1 MSDPRWQRVKEVL
14 ADALMRPAEARP
26 AFLDEACAADPELRR
41 EVESLLASETE
52 GDAFLS
58 RGPALDPARA
68 QAVLEHGERTRPIG
82 PYRILGVI
90 ARGGMGTVYRAVRDD
105 DAFQKTVALKLVR
118 GGAASEFVERRFRQE
133 RQILARLQHPNI
145 AAIFDGGATDDG
157 QPYLVMEHVE
167 GRPITAYCDEHGLG
181 TRQRLALFGPVCAAV
196 QYAHQNLVVHRDLK
210 PDNILVTAEGVPKLL
225 DFGIAKLLAA
235 GVDPDIAPTA
245 TMLPMMTPE
254 YASPEQVR
262 GQPITT
268 ASDVYSLGVVLY
280 EMLTGRRPYVVRTE
294 SMEEIVRAVCGTEP
308 QSPSTARRAAPQPG
322 THSAVTVSD
331 LRGDL
336 DTIVLKALRKEP
348 SRRYPSVQD
357 LSEDIRRHLA
367 GLPVSARNDTFGY
380 RASKFVRRN
389 RAATALGALL
399 LVSVVSGVAATVRQT
414 WVARTQ
420 RARAERRF
428 QDVRHLAQS
437 FLFEFHDA
445 IADIPGTTK
454 ARELVVE
461 RALEYLDGLAGEAAG
476 DAGLQTELA
485 AAYEKVGDV
494 QGLPYTASLGDSA
507 GAQRTFERAYAIR
520 LELLRSQ
527 PHDPQRLAG
536 ACQAGT
542 RIGRVLLAQGD
553 ARAALSRLRE
563 ALPLC
568 EAAWRGRADA
578 AAAETLAMTRL
589 ILGDALRRSGDMA
602 GAVTAYRA
610 LIADQQTV
618 GAGYAFAPKVL
629 VWSYDRLA
637 QALLQEGQVEAAL
650 PVLAK
655 SVELAEQIARDAP
668 TVLRYRRTV
677 AVSYENLA
685 EGLRRKGD
693 YGAGLEAVDKA
704 LATYEAQRR
713 QDPNDAQAVLD
724 VASARNGR
732 AELLRASGR
741 TDEALA
747 GYAQALVLAEGEARR
762 HPESVFAHAL
772 AAWSLGSIGDIRL
785 GKGQLGA
792 SVDPLQRALAERE
805 TIQAKEPDYPDN
817 RSQMDSLCRSLV
829 RALDAAEGP
838 RSAR

>member
-1 MSDPRWQRVKEVL
+1 VSDPRWQRVKEVL

-52 GDAFLS
+52 ADAFLS

-68 QAVLEHGERTRPIG
+68 QALLEHGERTRPIG

-308 QSPSTARRAAPQPG
+308 QSPSTARRAASQPG
-322 THSAVTVSD
+322 TRSAVAVSD

-367 GLPVSARNDTFGY
+367 GPARLGPERHVRIPRLEV
-380 RASKFVRRN
+380 RAPQPGGDGPGRAPPGERRLRCGRH
-389 RAATALGALL
+389 RAADLGRPDPAGTRRAALPGRPPPGP
-399 LVSVVSGVAATVRQT
+399 VVPLRVP
-414 WVARTQ
+414 
-420 RARAERRF
+420 RR
-428 QDVRHLAQS
+428 DRRH
-437 FLFEFHDA
+437 
-445 IADIPGTTK
+445 PGTTK

-563 ALPLC
+563 SAALVRGCL
-568 EAAWRGRADA
+568 AWTGRRRDGRDTGHDA
-578 AAAETLAMTRL
+578 A
-589 ILGDALRRSGDMA
+589 DPRR
-602 GAVTAYRA
+602 RA
-610 LIADQQTV
+610 
-618 GAGYAFAPKVL
+618 P
-629 VWSYDRLA
+629 
-637 QALLQEGQVEAAL
+637 
-650 PVLAK
+650 
-655 SVELAEQIARDAP
+655 
-668 TVLRYRRTV
+668 
-677 AVSYENLA
+677 
-685 EGLRRKGD
+685 
-693 YGAGLEAVDKA
+693 
-704 LATYEAQRR
+704 AQRR
-713 QDPNDAQAVLD
+713 HGRGGDGVSGADRG
-724 VASARNGR
+724 SADRGR
-732 AELLRASGR
+732 GLCLR
-741 TDEALA
+741 
-747 GYAQALVLAEGEARR
+747 
-762 HPESVFAHAL
+762 
-772 AAWSLGSIGDIRL
+772 
-785 GKGQLGA
+785 
-792 SVDPLQRALAERE
+792 
-805 TIQAKEPDYPDN
+805 
-817 RSQMDSLCRSLV
+817 
-829 RALDAAEGP
+829 AEGP
-838 RSAR
+838 GLELRPAGAGAPAGKARSRPRCPCSRSPWSWPSRSRATRPPCSATAAP